1 MTKDTMRVLFKHK
14 WTLVYLLLIPL
25 VNWAFSWTP
34 LFELPDGGMWSPFS
48 LVVGLVLVFRDF
60 AQREIGHYIFVPL
73 LIGVAISY
81 LMAPPEIA
89 TASGIA
95 FLVSELVDWAVYSF
109 TRKPLSQRVMISSL
123 AGAPVDSIIY
133 LTGANMAFPGL
144 FSWWTLATMIA
155 SKLIGAY
162 VVYLMLKR
170 QELKGTSKNSLG

>member
-1 MTKDTMRVLFKHK
+1 MRYR
-14 WTLVYLLLIPL
+14 WTLAYLLLIPL

-34 LFELPDGGMWSPFS
+34 LVELPDGGMWSPFS

-73 LIGVAISY
+73 LLGVGISY
-81 LMAPPEIA
+81 LMAPPAIA

-95 FLVSELVDWAVYSF
+95 FLVSEAVDWALYTF
-109 TRKPLSQRVMISSL
+109 TKKPLSTRVMLSSL

-133 LTGANMAFPGL
+133 LTGANMAIPGL

-155 SKLIGAY
+155 SKLLGAY
-162 VVYLMLKR
+162 VVYRMLKR
-170 QELKGTSKNSLG
+170 REKILPNV

>member
-1 MTKDTMRVLFKHK
+1 MARLLTIK
-14 WTLVYLLLIPL
+14 WTLLYILLIPL

-34 LFELPDGGMWSPFS
+34 LVELPDGGKWSPFS
-48 LVVGLVLVFRDF
+48 IVVGLVLVFRDF

-73 LIGVAISY
+73 FIGVGISY
-81 LMAPPEIA
+81 AMAPPQIA

-95 FLVSELVDWAVYSF
+95 FLFSEAVDWAMYTF
-109 TRKPLSQRVMISSL
+109 TKKPLSARVMISSL

-155 SKLIGAY
+155 SKLAGAY
-162 VVYLMLKR
+162 VVYRVLKKR
-170 QELKGTSKNSLG
+170 EATAQINP